1 MTPGVVRDPRV
12 VFNEEILT
20 SASISEGSRGTL
32 TAGTLQAGGFGLF
45 WIVTTCQGTYH
56 IHLVMIQPFLCSP
69 VCIDILWGHRSV
81 FS

>member
-12 VFNEEILT
+12 VFNEEIFT

-45 WIVTTCQGTYH
+45 WIVTTCQG
-56 IHLVMIQPFLCSP
+56 I
-69 VCIDILWGHRSV
+69 
-81 FS
+81 